1 MERIKEF
8 FSNINW
14 TNSLCKKLGLGL
26 AAMLLFVVAMTT
38 HSGKTTADTSD
49 DSSSSAPDSSQV
61 ETDLKYDTSYIK
73 LDNETMTNS
82 GLLALDNK
90 DHKYAADGSDF
101 VFIYQYLFNDKGEQ
115 VMSTSSTGVCGTQ
128 EMMEHLNKMVSDFA
142 AQTGLKTIM
151 VTNASYQVDGKL
163 YMTQYDVPETTE
175 AAKETPEEN
184 AEQNGDENG
193 EATEQKQEKKPQTNA
208 GSTTADGCYEHL
220 SGMAIDFQ
228 LYEADKGTYPEF
240 TGEGQYAWINEN
252 CWKYGFVLRY
262 PADKQEVTGVAEK
275 KNHYRYVGA
284 VYAQIM
290 HENNLALE
298 ELYAFLDKYTYEKP
312 LRVNGAD
319 GNVYIAYSQE
329 LDKDNTSTTVGTP
342 DTARKDVASDL
353 TFTGTGDEKV
363 YISAYIS
370 GGAAQAQTA
379 QPESSKTE

>member
-26 AAMLLFVVAMTT
+26 AAMLLFVVALTT
-38 HSGKTTADTSD
+38 HSGKTSADTSD
-49 DSSSSAPDSSQV
+49 DSSNSAPDSSQV

-175 AAKETPEEN
+175 AAKEPPEEN
-184 AEQNGDENG
+184 ADENG
-193 EATEQKQEKKPQTNA
+193 EAAEQKQEKKPQTNA

-228 LYEADKGTYPEF
+228 LYEADKGTYPEY

-262 PADKQEVTGVAEK
+262 PADKQGVTGVAEK

-298 ELYAFLDKYTYEKP
+298 ELYAFLDK
-312 LRVNGAD
+312 
-319 GNVYIAYSQE
+319 
-329 LDKDNTSTTVGTP
+329 
-342 DTARKDVASDL
+342 
-353 TFTGTGDEKV
+353 
-363 YISAYIS
+363 
-370 GGAAQAQTA
+370 
-379 QPESSKTE
+379 

>member
-8 FSNINW
+8 FRNINW

-26 AAMLLFVVAMTT
+26 AAMLLFVVAL
-38 HSGKTTADTSD
+38 STSRTKASSDDHD
-49 DSSSSAPDSSQV
+49 DSSSSAPDSSQT
-61 ETDLKYDTSYIK
+61 EPQIKYDTSYIK
-73 LDNETMTNS
+73 LDNDTMTNS

-115 VMSTSSTGVCGTQ
+115 VMSTSSTGVCGTA
-128 EMMEHLNKMVSDFA
+128 EMMEHLNAMVSDFA
-142 AQTGLKTIM
+142 AQTGLKTLM

-163 YMTQYDVPETTE
+163 YMTQYDVPAETTATE
-175 AAKETPEEN
+175 KETPDNGEEN
-184 AEQNGDENG
+184 
-193 EATEQKQEKKPQTNA
+193 TEEKQEKKPQTNT
-208 GSTTADGCYEHL
+208 GSQTADGCYEHL
-220 SGMAIDFQ
+220 SGLAIDLQ
-228 LYEADKGTYPEF
+228 LYEADKGTYPEY

-262 PADKQEVTGVAEK
+262 PAGKQEVTGVAEK

-290 HENNLALE
+290 QENSLALE

-312 LRVNGAD
+312 LSVNAAD
-319 GNVYIAYSQE
+319 GNTYIVYSQE
-329 LDKDNTSTTVGTP
+329 LDKDNNSTTVGTP
-342 DTARKDVASDL
+342 DTARDGQKGDL
-353 TFTGTGDEKV
+353 SFTSTGDGKV
-363 YISAYIS
+363 YICAYIS
-370 GGAAQAQTA
+370 GGAAQAQTP

>member
-1 MERIKEF
+1 MATSTIKVRNGA
-8 FSNINW
+8 NIPSSAKADSGSIIPSSAQADSGDDFLFEDRRQYGADSGHSSPS
-14 TNSLCKKLGLGL
+14 SLIHGTVPADGL
-26 AAMLLFVVAMTT
+26 ADGTP
-38 HSGKTTADTSD
+38 
-49 DSSSSAPDSSQV
+49 SSQGSSATPSP
-61 ETDLKYDTSYIK
+61 
-73 LDNETMTNS
+73 
-82 GLLALDNK
+82 GL
-90 DHKYAADGSDF
+90 
-101 VFIYQYLFNDKGEQ
+101 
-115 VMSTSSTGVCGTQ
+115 
-128 EMMEHLNKMVSDFA
+128 
-142 AQTGLKTIM
+142 
-151 VTNASYQVDGKL
+151 
-163 YMTQYDVPETTE
+163 
-175 AAKETPEEN
+175 
-184 AEQNGDENG
+184 
-193 EATEQKQEKKPQTNA
+193 PQTNA

-220 SGMAIDFQ
+220 SGMAVDLQ
-228 LYEADKGTYPEF
+228 LYEADKGTYPEY

-312 LRVNGAD
+312 LRLNAAD
-319 GNVYIAYSQE
+319 GNIYIVYSQV

-353 TFTGTGDEKV
+353 TFTGTGDGKV

-370 GGAAQAQTA
+370 GGAAQAQTS